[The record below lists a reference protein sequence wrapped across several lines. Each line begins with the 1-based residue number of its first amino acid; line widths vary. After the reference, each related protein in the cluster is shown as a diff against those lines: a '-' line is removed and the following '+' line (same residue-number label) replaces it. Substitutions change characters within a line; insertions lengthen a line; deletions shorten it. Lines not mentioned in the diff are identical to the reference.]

1 MNDAATTLRSLLTAE
16 LDSLKA
22 VETTLEQE
30 HDALLDSN
38 PASLEAATTA
48 KNAAVEQ
55 HRRQQTERLNWM
67 TRQGFP
73 GDLPLSELLTR
84 CGADESA
91 GPVVEQLT
99 RLAQQCQDS
108 NRRNGGLIMRLQ
120 EHARGALDVLRR
132 EDSSD
137 VYSLSGARE
146 HRSDSRTL
154 GKA

>member
-1 MNDAATTLRSLLTAE
+1 MSNGANTLAALLTAE
-16 LDSLKA
+16 LSSLKA
-22 VETTLEQE
+22 VESTLDQE

-38 PASLEAATTA
+38 PASLEAATLA

-55 HRRQQTERLNWM
+55 HRQQQTERLNWM
-67 TRQGFP
+67 TQQGFP
-73 GDLPLSELLTR
+73 ADLALSELLAR
-84 CGADESA
+84 CSADENVGA
-91 GPVVEQLT
+91 LAEQLT
-99 RLAQQCQDS
+99 SLAQQCQDS